1 MGIDMARLD
10 TVNAHGVSG
19 ARWMVED
26 GEKGVAM
33 HCGQHGGLGPQETH
47 PFLLIN
53 HPAHAAATMAKP
65 TSLVDIAPTILD
77 FLSVPHEAMDGR
89 SLLN

>member
-1 MGIDMARLD
+1 
-10 TVNAHGVSG
+10 
-19 ARWMVED
+19 MVED

-47 PFLLIN
+47 PFLLLN
-53 HPAHAAATMAKP
+53 HPDRRAEKIAQP

-77 FLSVPHEAMDGR
+77 FLSVPYEAMDGQ
-89 SLLN
+89 SLLK